1 MCVSACVWCLGL
13 EVPTVDVDALS
24 EGDQQ
29 VAPAQP
35 TLPTEVS
42 DSTVCSLLVCILA
55 ICLSKLVHMAGG

>member
-29 VAPAQP
+29 VAPTQQ
-35 TLPTEVS
+35 TLPSEVS
-42 DSTVCSLLVCILA
+42 CITSFLFWSNFSYV
-55 ICLSKLVHMAGG
+55 IGGLGV